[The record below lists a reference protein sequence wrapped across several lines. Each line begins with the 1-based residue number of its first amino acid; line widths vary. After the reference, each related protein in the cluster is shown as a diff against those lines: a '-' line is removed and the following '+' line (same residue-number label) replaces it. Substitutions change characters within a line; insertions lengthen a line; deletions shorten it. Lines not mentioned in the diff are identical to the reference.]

1 MDLLKIKPLQ
11 AIACSRYFPIA
22 PQIFMLL
29 VYVALFAG
37 SVCVSYEPKIAP
49 YLGNTNLES
58 QLVWN
63 IWWPVVLV
71 LAALIGHVW
80 CSVCPLELVN
90 SLAGKIG
97 LKLRA
102 PRILRSGWIV
112 TALFAFILFGAV
124 GYFGVRSAPR
134 YMSFYLASI
143 LSLAFL
149 SGLIWEKR
157 SFCSYMCPLGS
168 IIGMYSCIAAFEW
181 RADKSTACAE
191 CETKDCVAK
200 KNQYKLIGHSCTSY
214 LHPAKIPNNR
224 ECLLCT
230 HCMKA
235 CPSSNFRFSLRLPF
249 ADFFTKLR
257 LKYSEM
263 AMLLLLIGF
272 VNGNWKG
279 LAVFILIPLF
289 FCLLVSWKSP
299 RAMLNAFM
307 VLLIPITAAA
317 HMLHAFRGII
327 WNWPVYKYNFMDP
340 IGIHTATKLVE
351 KTLVIDRG
359 GMSSAWNLYGDMTGL
374 LYGIAFVA
382 CVAII
387 VKSPLTEKIGKTG
400 KFFLILSAAA
410 YIASFYIKVKW

>member
-29 VYVALFAG
+29 VYAALFAG
-37 SVCVSYEPKIAP
+37 SVCVSYEPKISP
-49 YLGNTNLES
+49 YIGNTNLAS

-102 PRILRSGWIV
+102 PKILRSGWIV

-124 GYFGVRSAPR
+124 GYFGIRSAPR

-181 RADKSTACAE
+181 RADKSTACNE

-200 KNQYKLIGHSCTSY
+200 KDHHKLIGHSCTSY
-214 LHPAKIPNNR
+214 LYPAQISDNR

-272 VNGNWKG
+272 VNNSWHA
-279 LAVFILIPLF
+279 LVVFTLIPLLI
-289 FCLLVSWKSP
+289 CLLVSWKHP
-299 RAMLNAFM
+299 LAMLNAFM

-317 HMLHAFRGII
+317 HMLHAVRGI
-327 WNWPVYKYNFMDP
+327 NYNLPVYKYNFTDP
-340 IGIHTATKLVE
+340 IGIRTARMLAE
-351 KTLVIDRG
+351 KTLVIKRNWSG
-359 GMSSAWNLYGDMTGL
+359 IEYTLLNNMTGI
-374 LYGIAFVA
+374 LYGIVFAA

-387 VKSPLTEKIGKTG
+387 AKSVKGG
-400 KFFLILSAAA
+400 A
-410 YIASFYIKVKW
+410 KV

>member
-1 MDLLKIKPLQ
+1 
-11 AIACSRYFPIA
+11 
-22 PQIFMLL
+22 MLL
-29 VYVALFAG
+29 FYAALFAG
-37 SVCVSYEPKIAP
+37 SVCVTHKQKIAAHI
-49 YLGNTNLES
+49 GNTNLAS

-102 PRILRSGWIV
+102 PKILRSGWVV

-124 GYFGVRSAPR
+124 GYFGIRSAPR
-134 YMSFYLASI
+134 NMSFYLASI
-143 LSLAFL
+143 LSLAFI

-181 RADKSTACAE
+181 RADKSTACNE

-200 KNQYKLIGHSCTSY
+200 KDHHKLIGHSCTSY

-263 AMLLLLIGF
+263 AMLFLLIGF

-279 LAVFILIPLF
+279 LVVFILIPLF

-327 WNWPVYKYNFMDP
+327 WNWPVYKYNFTDP
-340 IGIHTATKLVE
+340 IGIRTATMLAE
-351 KTLVIDRG
+351 KTLVIDRS
-359 GMSSAWNLYGDMTGL
+359 GMNSAWSLYGNMTGL
-374 LYGIAFVA
+374 LYGIAFAA

-387 VKSPLTEKIGKTG
+387 VESPLTEKIGKTG
-400 KFFLILSAAA
+400 KFFLILSVAA
-410 YIASFYIKVKW
+410 YITSFYIKIR

>member
-1 MDLLKIKPLQ
+1 MDLLKIKPLR

-29 VYVALFAG
+29 VYAALFAG
-37 SVCVSYEPKIAP
+37 SVCVSYEPKIAS
-49 YLGNTNLES
+49 YIGSTNLAS

-149 SGLIWEKR
+149 SGLI
-157 SFCSYMCPLGS
+157 
-168 IIGMYSCIAAFEW
+168 
-181 RADKSTACAE
+181 
-191 CETKDCVAK
+191 
-200 KNQYKLIGHSCTSY
+200 
-214 LHPAKIPNNR
+214 
-224 ECLLCT
+224 CT

-289 FCLLVSWKSP
+289 FFLLVSWKSP

-340 IGIHTATKLVE
+340 IGIHTATKLME
-351 KTLVIDRG
+351 KTLVIDRS
-359 GMSSAWNLYGDMTGL
+359 GMSSAWNLYGNMTGL
-374 LYGIAFVA
+374 LYGIAFAA